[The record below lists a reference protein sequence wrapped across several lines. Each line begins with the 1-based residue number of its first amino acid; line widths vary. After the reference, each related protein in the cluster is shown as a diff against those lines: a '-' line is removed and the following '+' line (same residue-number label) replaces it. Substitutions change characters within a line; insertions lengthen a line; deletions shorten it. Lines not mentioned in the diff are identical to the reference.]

1 MGQIKCL
8 RSGVALDSLLSP
20 STSAFPAHQPPSQ
33 PQLCLTKYRHHPWES
48 DFSPFSQGQAPPG
61 GCLHISDAKLSSPAS
76 QICKVLRNDRM
87 VDVYYVFIP
96 LTKVITAPISTSTNT
111 STPNYNW
118 FLFCHLFPS
127 LNSQRGLWDLAA
139 LLSLPPSSRQCGV
152 CSLFFHKPSM
162 ACSLPFL
169 SLTRDSSFQTYVF
182 LAVISAF

>member
-1 MGQIKCL
+1 MPSILFCPPPCL
-8 RSGVALDSLLSP
+8 PSLHATL
-20 STSAFPAHQPPSQ
+20 PPSLSSVLPNIVIIPGNQ
-33 PQLCLTKYRHHPWES
+33 TSHP
-48 DFSPFSQGQAPPG
+48 GQAPPG

-96 LTKVITAPISTSTNT
+96 LTKVITAPISTSNT

-127 LNSQRGLWDLAA
+127 FNSQRGLWDLAA
-139 LLSLPPSSRQCGV
+139 LLSLPPSSRQWGV
-152 CSLFFHKPSM
+152 CSLFFHKPSL

-182 LAVISAF
+182 LAVTSAF